1 MCNYPQL
8 LPRIMIDVIIS
19 YIKQKTTGK
28 IITVNFDKSK
38 QVGRQKMSL
47 GNNKIKSYQITKW
60 CQELLR
66 VQVPENGFYI
76 DATTGNGHDTLF
88 LCGLAKEQGH
98 VLGFDIQQQALDHT
112 REMLVRNQMEDRV
125 ELICDSHVNMGQYA
139 EKESAD
145 AICFN
150 FGYLPGGDHALATM
164 PGTSLEAIREGLKLL
179 KKGGVMSLC
188 IYSGGDSGFEERDV
202 ILSFLRDLDDQRYI
216 VIVNQYF
223 NRKNNPPI
231 PAFIIKK

>member
-1 MCNYPQL
+1 
-8 LPRIMIDVIIS
+8 
-19 YIKQKTTGK
+19 
-28 IITVNFDKSK
+28 
-38 QVGRQKMSL
+38 MSL

-112 REMLVRNQMEDRV
+112 REMLVRNQMEDRA

-150 FGYLPGGDHALATM
+150 FGYLPGGDHALATK

-231 PAFIIKK
+231 PVFIIKK

>member
-1 MCNYPQL
+1 M
-8 LPRIMIDVIIS
+8 
-19 YIKQKTTGK
+19 
-28 IITVNFDKSK
+28 
-38 QVGRQKMSL
+38 
-47 GNNKIKSYQITKW
+47 KSYQITKW

-112 REMLVRNQMEDRV
+112 REMLVRNQMEDRA

-150 FGYLPGGDHALATM
+150 FGYLPGGDHALATK

>member
-1 MCNYPQL
+1 
-8 LPRIMIDVIIS
+8 
-19 YIKQKTTGK
+19 
-28 IITVNFDKSK
+28 
-38 QVGRQKMSL
+38 MSL

-112 REMLVRNQMEDRV
+112 REMLVRNQMEDRA

-150 FGYLPGGDHALATM
+150 FGYLPGGDHALATK